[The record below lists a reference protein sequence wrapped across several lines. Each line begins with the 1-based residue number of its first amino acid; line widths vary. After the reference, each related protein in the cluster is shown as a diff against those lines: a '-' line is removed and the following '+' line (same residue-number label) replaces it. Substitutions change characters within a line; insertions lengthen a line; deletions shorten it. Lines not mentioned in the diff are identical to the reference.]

1 MKHNR
6 KYLTFILNGASQCGY
21 TRSGVPI
28 NIPPKTK
35 VTKIR
40 DTFADRIKMRHMFML
55 QLDGGIEISIDPS
68 IIDQYFVVDDMP
80 EDDIHNTC
88 QASSCTTYFCV
99 FCGAYFTDHDQ
110 YLLHQAM
117 HLGLNSIDE
126 LIEYCALKHA
136 LNFFRKSVNFD
147 DSDDHRQMY
156 SKAKAAYDEFVRDH
170 NVNKIRISKGGGKR

>member
-40 DTFADRIKMRHMFML
+40 DTFADRIKMRNMFIR
-55 QLDGGIEISIDPS
+55 DSGVEISIDPS
-68 IIDQYFVVDDMP
+68 IIDRYFVLDDEMP
-80 EDDIHNTC
+80 KDDNC
-88 QASSCTTYFCV
+88 LAYQDSSYTTHFCV
-99 FCGAYFTDHDQ
+99 FCGAYFTDHNQ

-136 LNFFRKSVNFD
+136 LNFYRKSVNFD

-156 SKAKAAYDEFVRDH
+156 SKAKASYDEFVSAH